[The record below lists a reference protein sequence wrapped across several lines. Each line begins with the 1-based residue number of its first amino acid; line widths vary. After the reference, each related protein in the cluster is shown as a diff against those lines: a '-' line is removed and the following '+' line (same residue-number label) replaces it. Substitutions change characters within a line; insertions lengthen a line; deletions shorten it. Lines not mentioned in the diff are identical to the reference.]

1 MGSMEQQV
9 LELAQELAEIGRLV
23 DDDDVATTL
32 DRFVTRVVLSV
43 PECEEAAITALT
55 HDAPE
60 ILARH
65 HKTADQVAEPS
76 RAVLA
81 EQLTVS
87 GGPLHESLLYG
98 EPRRI
103 GDLASDHRWPDF
115 GAAAINAGYRSCL
128 FLPLPAGS
136 TAAAF
141 SLFSV
146 KPDAFSSSSYDIVL
160 LFALHAGVAFDNVT
174 LYDNSTKLI
183 EHLQAALHTRTVI
196 GQAQGVLMHR
206 YEITSDIAF
215 DVLKRASQDM
225 NVKLRTVSLHVVE
238 AQNTGNLAEVLRKYG
253 LALG

>member
-1 MGSMEQQV
+1 MGSMEQQL

-23 DDDDVATTL
+23 DDDDVVTTL

-43 PECEEAAITALT
+43 PQCEEAAITALT
-55 HDAPE
+55 HDTPE

-76 RAVLA
+76 RAALA
-81 EQLTVS
+81 AQLTAS
-87 GGPLHESLLYG
+87 SGPLHDSLLYG

-103 GDLASDHRWPDF
+103 GDLAADHRWPEF
-115 GAAAINAGYRSCL
+115 GAAAINAGYRSCV

-174 LYDNSTKLI
+174 LYENSSKLV
-183 EHLQAALHTRTVI
+183 EHLQAALHTRTTI

-206 YEITSDIAF
+206 YGVTSDVAF
-215 DVLKRASQDM
+215 DVLKRASQDQ
-225 NVKLRTVSLHVVE
+225 NVKLRNVSLDVVE
-238 AQNTGNLAEVLRKYG
+238 AQNTGNLAEVLKKYG